1 MRCKWTSG
9 SAAELHNLWLER
21 PPKPA
26 RMGEAYGYIMR
37 AFAKAPQISSPSVST
52 TRSLLYETRSLR
64 RWTSHRSR
72 SRPLSARP
80 TRRFLAVRS
89 ACSSWSTN
97 SLPLSGDSLF
107 WELLY
112 KRANLFGVVANAAPF
127 LSLVQGSSAARWQTQ
142 RVKQHSPGQNVTTAV
157 TWVYS

>member
-1 MRCKWTSG
+1 MNQWLSSG
-9 SAAELHNLWLER
+9 AAQPMAGKAAKACQNGWGLWLHN
-21 PPKPA
+21 A
-26 RMGEAYGYIMR
+26 GICQG
-37 AFAKAPQISSPSVST
+37 SSDFFSFSVDYKI
-52 TRSLLYETRSLR
+52 LLYETRSLR

-89 ACSSWSTN
+89 VCSSWSTN

-112 KRANLFGVVANAAPF
+112 KRANLFGVVANATPVFVTRTGLLCSPLTNTASENSTHRDRMSP
-127 LSLVQGSSAARWQTQ
+127 LRWHESI
-142 RVKQHSPGQNVTTAV
+142 VK
-157 TWVYS
+157 